1 MTNFSQQ
8 HLPLVE
14 KVMVD
19 FIAEYTENERLKEA
33 MLYSIHAGG
42 KRLRPLL
49 VLTTAGRFSKRDG
62 NARLSSGCLFR
73 DDSYVFINS

>member
-33 MLYSIHAGG
+33 MLYSRRWQTITPIISVNNGSTFQ
-42 KRLRPLL
+42 KRWKHKTIKWLPL
-49 VLTTAGRFSKRDG
+49 
-62 NARLSSGCLFR
+62 
-73 DDSYVFINS
+73 

>member
-33 MLYSIHAGG
+33 MLYSIRGG

-49 VLTTAGRFSKRDG
+49 VLTTVAAFQKEMETQDYQVVP
-62 NARLSSGCLFR
+62 L
-73 DDSYVFINS
+73 

>member
-19 FIAEYTENERLKEA
+19 FIAEYTEKTIKWL
-33 MLYSIHAGG
+33 
-42 KRLRPLL
+42 PL
-49 VLTTAGRFSKRDG
+49 
-62 NARLSSGCLFR
+62 
-73 DDSYVFINS
+73 

>member
-19 FIAEYTENERLKEA
+19 FIAEYTENERLKCSTQYTQVA
-33 MLYSIHAGG
+33 NDY
-42 KRLRPLL
+42 
-49 VLTTAGRFSKRDG
+49 
-62 NARLSSGCLFR
+62 AR
-73 DDSYVFINS
+73 Y

>member
-19 FIAEYTENERLKEA
+19 FIAEYTRSEERRVGE
-33 MLYSIHAGG
+33 
-42 KRLRPLL
+42 
-49 VLTTAGRFSKRDG
+49 
-62 NARLSSGCLFR
+62 
-73 DDSYVFINS
+73 

>member
-42 KRLRPLL
+42 N
-49 VLTTAGRFSKRDG
+49 DY
-62 NARLSSGCLFR
+62 AR
-73 DDSYVFINS
+73 Y